1 MMGKLH
7 SSESFISPS
16 SAASCSSSSALA
28 LTGYALEP
36 VPRILKQ

>member
-1 MMGKLH
+1 MGQLH

-16 SAASCSSSSALA
+16 FASSSSPSSSASA